1 MRNCSLRWQLTATEQ
16 PRSSLPE
23 QPSPSVVL
31 ADDHRF
37 ACSIFAPWP
46 MAHDLAQVMP
56 KLTASTTRARI
67 LTAVTASGSI
77 SLVMEEPIVALTPL
91 GGHLARENVHHG
103 KNTSGVHS

>member
-77 SLVMEEPIVALTPL
+77 SLVMEEPIVGNGITIL
-91 GGHLARENVHHG
+91 R
-103 KNTSGVHS
+103 GVASLVRPSRSLNDLK